1 MITLPI
7 PFCENEIS
15 VDIEF
20 MYPNRSAITITDQAL
35 INIYEEAILENNTL
49 QAKLPDR
56 YSYNSVN
63 ELVQAIESIILPTIF
78 VSNYN

>member
-20 MYPNRSAITITDQAL
+20 MYQNRSAIIVMDQAL
-35 INIYEEAILENNTL
+35 INNYEEAISENNTRKYIT
-49 QAKLPDR
+49 Q
-56 YSYNSVN
+56 
-63 ELVQAIESIILPTIF
+63 
-78 VSNYN
+78 